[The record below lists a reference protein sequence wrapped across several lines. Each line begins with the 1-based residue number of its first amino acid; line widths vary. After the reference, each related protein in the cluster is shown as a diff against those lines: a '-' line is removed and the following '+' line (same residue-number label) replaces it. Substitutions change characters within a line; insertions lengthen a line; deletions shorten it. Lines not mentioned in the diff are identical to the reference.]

1 MNYAENYL
9 KEIFII
15 FKIKIL
21 KTIIVQYFNFKL
33 RYITFFLYILIFAD
47 QIYYSLKIVKN
58 SYIEWLINF

>member
-47 QIYYSLKIVKN
+47 QIYYSLKHEK
-58 SYIEWLINF
+58 

>member
-21 KTIIVQYFNFKL
+21 KKFENNCTIF
-33 RYITFFLYILIFAD
+33 
-47 QIYYSLKIVKN
+47 
-58 SYIEWLINF
+58 

>member
-9 KEIFII
+9 KKIFII

-47 QIYYSLKIVKN
+47 QIYYSLKREK
-58 SYIEWLINF
+58 